1 MKLPGE
7 AGGNWSERQTKAR
20 TYGHGLQLHSAAVG
34 RRLGHLLPTLFSWRI
49 SDPFAIVN
57 PGHSFSS
64 ARAELFHS
72 SCQLRE
78 LEANVEP
85 VKLRGSSAAQGEGCT
100 RERVLVCRLRDC
112 DATPRTHSQSHS
124 LVLVPVPVPV
134 LVPIP
139 VPIPVP
145 DHISPRREGLNSL
158 PELLPFLLHNA
169 RSTRDMPVCVQP
181 AFSTAFWLLTRDS
194 LIKLVVDAR
203 NRTTLNRNG
212 NLRPNFIREKHTN
225 SRSYAYR

>member
-34 RRLGHLLPTLFSWRI
+34 RRVGHLLPTLFSRRI

-57 PGHSFSS
+57 PGHSSSS

-112 DATPRTHSQSHS
+112 DATPRTRSQSYSRARSYSHARPH
-124 LVLVPVPVPV
+124 LTA
-134 LVPIP
+134 
-139 VPIPVP
+139 
-145 DHISPRREGLNSL
+145 RKEGLNSL
-158 PELLPFLLHNA
+158 FPNCTTHDP
-169 RSTRDMPVCVQP
+169 SVPV
-181 AFSTAFWLLTRDS
+181 
-194 LIKLVVDAR
+194 
-203 NRTTLNRNG
+203 
-212 NLRPNFIREKHTN
+212 
-225 SRSYAYR
+225 YAYS

>member
-34 RRLGHLLPTLFSWRI
+34 RRVGHLLPTLFSRRI

-57 PGHSFSS
+57 PGHSSSS

-112 DATPRTHSQSHS
+112 DATPRTV
-124 LVLVPVPVPV
+124 LNPVLVPVPVPV
-134 LVPIP
+134 LVPVP
-139 VPIPVP
+139 VSIPVP
-145 DHISPRREGLNSL
+145 DRISPPRRGE
-158 PELLPFLLHNA
+158 
-169 RSTRDMPVCVQP
+169 RD
-181 AFSTAFWLLTRDS
+181 
-194 LIKLVVDAR
+194 
-203 NRTTLNRNG
+203 
-212 NLRPNFIREKHTN
+212 
-225 SRSYAYR
+225 

>member
-34 RRLGHLLPTLFSWRI
+34 RRAGHLLPTLFSRRI

-57 PGHSFSS
+57 PGHSSSS

-100 RERVLVCRLRDC
+100 RERVQTARLRRNP
-112 DATPRTHSQSHS
+112 AHPNPIPV
-124 LVLVPVPVPV
+124 LVLVLVPLPVPVPVPV
-134 LVPIP
+134 P

-145 DHISPRREGLNSL
+145 DRTSPKREGLNSL
-158 PELLPFLLHNA
+158 PGLLPF
-169 RSTRDMPVCVQP
+169 SYITRDISAPVCVQP

-194 LIKLVVDAR
+194 LIELVVDAR
-203 NRTTLNRNG
+203 NQTSLNRQ
-212 NLRPNFIREKHTN
+212 
-225 SRSYAYR
+225 